1 MDRIIL
7 ASKSA
12 RRQELLANLRLD
24 FCVAACDVSEDTPDG
39 IGPAELVCGLAS
51 RKLHAAAAEIDN
63 TDDALI
69 IAADT
74 VVKCG
79 DEIFGKPV
87 SRADAFRMIH
97 AMSGH
102 WHEVYTGVAVARGAV
117 LTVEYECTRVFFREL
132 SEDEINYY
140 IDNESV
146 TDKAGAYGIQEAAG
160 LFVERIEGD
169 YFNIVGLPLCRLSV
183 LLRRDFGV
191 DLYHYMQKQKGTND
205 Q

>member
-1 MDRIIL
+1 MNRIIL
-7 ASKSA
+7 VSKSA

-24 FCVAACDVSEDTPDG
+24 FSVAACDVNEDMPDG
-39 IGPAELVCGLAS
+39 IEPAELVCGLAS
-51 RKLHAAAAEIDN
+51 RKLHAAASEIGDA
-63 TDDALI
+63 DDALI

-79 DEIFGKPV
+79 DEIFGKPAD
-87 SRADAFRMIH
+87 RADAKRMIR

-102 WHEVYTGVAVARGAV
+102 SHEVYTGIAVSRGGA

-132 SEDEINYY
+132 PEDEITYY
-140 IDNESV
+140 IENESV

-169 YFNIVGLPLCRLSV
+169 YFNIVGLPVFRLGMI
-183 LLRRDFGV
+183 LRRDFGV
-191 DLYHYMQKQKGTND
+191 DLYRYMRK
-205 Q
+205 

>member
-1 MDRIIL
+1 MSRIIL

-12 RRQELLANLRLD
+12 RRQELLANLHLD
-24 FCVAACDVSEDTPDG
+24 FSVSACDVNEDTPDG
-39 IGPAELVCGLAS
+39 IEPTELVCGLAS
-51 RKLHAAAAEIDN
+51 RKLHAAVREICN
-63 TDDALI
+63 ADDALI

-79 DEIFGKPV
+79 DEIFGKPAD
-87 SRADAFRMIH
+87 RADARRMIR

-102 WHEVYTGVAVARGAV
+102 SHEVYTGIAVSRGSA

-132 SEDEINYY
+132 SDDEINHY
-140 IDNESV
+140 IGNENV

-169 YFNIVGLPLCRLSV
+169 YFNVIGLPVCRLGV
-183 LLRRDFGV
+183 ILRRDFGV
-191 DLYHYMQKQKGTND
+191 DLYRYIHTAEMHK
-205 Q
+205 